1 MNKSLFWAP
10 FITAKEAVGP
20 RRMEQI
26 NEVGHRQTLV
36 KARGI
41 LRKREKEDCRSQS
54 GQGHHKNMAH
64 RIN

>member
-10 FITAKEAVGP
+10 FVTAKEAVGP

-36 KARGI
+36 RARGI
-41 LRKREKEDCRSQS
+41 LRKREKEDCRS
-54 GQGHHKNMAH
+54 
-64 RIN
+64 